1 MWLRNIETLKNDMRA
16 SWILKSYSHAFEAG
30 DDENKARLHL
40 CQTQT
45 EMFPALIA
53 VVTLGLDRPDRFCV
67 KYISTII
74 RSDAIIN
81 NPGNIYHIDMIT
93 KL

>member
-1 MWLRNIETLKNDMRA
+1 MD
-16 SWILKSYSHAFEAG
+16 KSYCYAFKAG
-30 DDENKARLHL
+30 DDENETTLHL

>member
-1 MWLRNIETLKNDMRA
+1 MD
-16 SWILKSYSHAFEAG
+16 KSYSYSFKDG
-30 DDENKARLHL
+30 DDENKTTLHR

-81 NPGNIYHIDMIT
+81 NPGNIYHIDMIR